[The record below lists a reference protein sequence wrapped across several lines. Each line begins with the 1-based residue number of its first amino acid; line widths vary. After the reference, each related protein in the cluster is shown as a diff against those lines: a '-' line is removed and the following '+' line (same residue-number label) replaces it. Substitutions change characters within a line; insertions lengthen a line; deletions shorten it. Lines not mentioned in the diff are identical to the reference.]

1 MVGAPGNTPEP
12 AHTMNSGDF
21 FFMKLISPGS
31 RVKFHTV
38 NPIISPDH
46 DPLKTEFQIIFLS
59 GTVHEDNGNRVT
71 VWTDDSRTFHVPYEY
86 ITEIQDP
93 NDSFVYKSPNTVPS
107 PTISFDQLLQGR

>member
-1 MVGAPGNTPEP
+1 
-12 AHTMNSGDF
+12 
-21 FFMKLISPGS
+21 MKLISPGS

-38 NPIISPDH
+38 NPIISPNH
-46 DPLKTEFQIIFLS
+46 DPLKTECQITFLS
-59 GTVHEDNGNRVT
+59 GTVQEDNGNRVT
-71 VWTDDSRTFHVPYEY
+71 ILTDDSCTFHVPYEY

>member
-1 MVGAPGNTPEP
+1 
-12 AHTMNSGDF
+12 
-21 FFMKLISPGS
+21 MKLISTGS

-38 NPIISPDH
+38 NPIISPDL
-46 DPLKTEFQIIFLS
+46 DPLKTEFQITFLS

-71 VWTDDSRTFHVPYEY
+71 IWTDDSRTFHVPYEY